1 MLSKNELYP
10 YSVPVDQEK
19 VVESGALTSLPVR
32 IHRYDHLSDAG
43 ALCLTNDWRVT
54 MKDGQDRKSNGSP
67 CVVGNWGSFI
77 WPERYEPDRCGRGTA
92 LSLRSSQK
100 CIKKHE

>member
-1 MLSKNELYP
+1 MR
-10 YSVPVDQEK
+10 
-19 VVESGALTSLPVR
+19 SGALTSLPVR

-43 ALCLTNDWRVT
+43 ALCLTNDWRVV

-77 WPERYEPDRCGRGTA
+77 WPERYDQIDAEMAQFSSCFLRGD
-92 LSLRSSQK
+92 
-100 CIKKHE
+100 I

>member
-1 MLSKNELYP
+1 MLSEKELYP
-10 YSVPVDQEK
+10 YSVPVDREK
-19 VVESGALTSLPVR
+19 VVRSGALTSLPVR

-77 WPERYEPDRCGRGTA
+77 WPERYDQIDAERAQLPSHRDT
-92 LSLRSSQK
+92 
-100 CIKKHE
+100 